1 MDWRKRLHTWVESP
15 GIQTGIVGL
24 ILLNALTLGL
34 GTAPQLMADIGA
46 WVRPIDLIILLLFS
60 AEISVKLLA
69 LGRRFWSDP
78 WNVFDFVVVA
88 IAWVPASGPI
98 AVLRV
103 LRLLRLVRMV
113 PKLRY
118 IVEALLHAIPG
129 IVSIAGLL
137 LLVFYVFA
145 IIATSLFGHSHPQWF
160 GSLGASMYSL
170 FQVMTLESWSM
181 GIARPVMQTHPWAWA
196 FFIPF
201 ILVSTFTVL
210 NLFIAIMV
218 DAMQSIEEQQLARTE
233 AHLNTARRADQQQLH
248 ADLAALSEQMDQM
261 QQRLQRLQ
269 EQLQPPQSKP

>member
-1 MDWRKRLHTWVESP
+1 MDWRIRLQHWVESP
-15 GIQTGIVGL
+15 RIQAGIVGL
-24 ILLNALTLGL
+24 ILLNAVTLGL
-34 GTAPQLMADIGA
+34 GTAPDLMAHIGGWIRPLDIA
-46 WVRPIDLIILLLFS
+46 ILALFTLEIIL
-60 AEISVKLLA
+60 KLLS
-69 LGRRFWSDP
+69 LGRRFWADP
-78 WNVFDFVVVA
+78 WNIFDFVVVA
-88 IAWVPASGPI
+88 VALIPASGPI

-129 IVSIAGLL
+129 IISIAGLL

-145 IIATSLFGHSHPQWF
+145 IIATSLFGHTHPQWF
-160 GSLGASMYSL
+160 GSLGASLYSL

-181 GIARPVMQTHPWAWA
+181 GIARPVMQEHPWAWA
-196 FFIPF
+196 FFVPF

-233 AHLNTARRADQQQLH
+233 DHLNTARRADQAQLH
-248 ADLAALSEQMDQM
+248 ADLAALSEQMSQM
-261 QQRLQRLQ
+261 QLRLQRLQ
-269 EQLQPPQSKP
+269 EQLRHPPSR